1 MPCAGKIVG
10 PLVPPAAKRRL
21 FGNDQLPQPAIRDW
35 CRHAK
40 SQAKCHLG
48 STGILAL
55 WAESDPSFFL
65 SHTSVSVS
73 STKRLRPALARCV
86 HSEYVGR
93 KGSAADHLRRAGT
106 ALIIFGVYTKHI
118 LQDIQGKL

>member
-73 STKRLRPALARCV
+73 GTKRFSIGTLCAL
-86 HSEYVGR
+86 
-93 KGSAADHLRRAGT
+93 
-106 ALIIFGVYTKHI
+106 
-118 LQDIQGKL
+118 